1 MISKMGTHSLGFD
14 TEEREPETNS
24 SSRLSPL
31 YDATRT
37 LILR

>member
-1 MISKMGTHSLGFD
+1 MTSRMGTYGLGFD

-24 SSRLSPL
+24 GSRLSPL

-37 LILR
+37 LKLR